1 MLQKFA
7 DLVVERGLGLDLGSR
22 LGGSL
27 HFFIYDSLKILIL
40 LTVMIFT
47 ISFVRSFFP
56 PEKVKH
62 ILSRFNGFVAHFM
75 ASILGVLSPF

>member
-7 DLVVERGLGLDLGSR
+7 DLVVENGLGLDLGSR

-47 ISFVRSFFP
+47 ISFIRSFFP
-56 PEKVKH
+56 PEKVKD